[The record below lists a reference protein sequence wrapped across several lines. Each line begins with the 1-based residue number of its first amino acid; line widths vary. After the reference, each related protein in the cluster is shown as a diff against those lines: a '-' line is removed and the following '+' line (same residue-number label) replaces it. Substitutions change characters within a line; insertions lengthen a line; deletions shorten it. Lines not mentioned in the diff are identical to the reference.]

1 LTDHPVRYEFSQKFR
16 KSAPDAFAWC
26 IDYDE
31 KDPSLM
37 GDKGK
42 RKVTWVSGNVAILED
57 SLRGESG
64 KRITKTKLVH
74 IYPEER
80 FWSSVHLTGPSKYS
94 QFLYEIVEEGK
105 NSSRLDFT
113 GFQVTYH
120 GKIPSKA
127 ESSALAKKLQRE
139 DSASWKKLA
148 AAMEK
153 DLA

>member
-1 LTDHPVRYEFSQKFR
+1 
-16 KSAPDAFAWC
+16 
-26 IDYDE
+26 
-31 KDPSLM
+31 LM
-37 GDKGK
+37 GDDGK

-57 SLRGESG
+57 SLRDENG

-74 IYPEER
+74 IYPEKR

-113 GFQVTYH
+113 GCQVMYH

-153 DLA
+153 D